1 MAAVTF
7 GSTAIAEWL
16 LLLRV
21 LTVRGVVVV
30 VVIVIDFV
38 VHEHRTT
45 KEPWHTNNDWSDRT
59 P

>member
-30 VVIVIDFV
+30 IDFV